1 MKRFLSVVLSVT
13 VMIMLLSACGTEKK
27 PEYPETHSL
36 FFKDS
41 NKSSKATA
49 TFFNSVNGKSENVE
63 MKKISE
69 DSGSINFS

>member
-1 MKRFLSVVLSVT
+1 MKRFLPVVLSVT

-49 TFFNSVNGKSENVE
+49 TFF
-63 MKKISE
+63 
-69 DSGSINFS
+69 